1 VVPALA
7 AQHVRDDGD
16 VGEDASVSAPFA
28 LLAKHGRGDAITRD
42 RSAAELLRDA
52 AAVAAELAPARRPGE
67 QVLVLCHDRYHFACA
82 LLAALSQGLV
92 VALPP
97 STQPEMIR
105 ALRQQ
110 EAVRTVLH
118 DQDEVP
124 GLDVRD
130 CLARQSAPAPLV
142 LAPIE
147 ADREIVVVY
156 TSGSTGTPL
165 RCPKTALQLLGEAE
179 ALASTF
185 SIGVG
190 DHVFATVPPHHI
202 YGLLFG
208 LLVPLVSGASFVRET
223 SLHAAPLAAM
233 YAAERANV
241 LVSVPA
247 HLRGLEVLDPD
258 AFAAAPRRV
267 FSSGAALPE
276 AVSIMLAERFDWR
289 VTEVLGSSETGG
301 IGHRT
306 AITRAGQSAEPFV
319 PLPGVVVR
327 EGDGGRMEVTSPFV
341 DASAPVPYVSAD
353 RIVALDGGRFA
364 HLGRADGVVKVGGT
378 RVSLQE
384 IEARLLAIPG
394 VTDACAWAVQVG
406 GARGHETR
414 AVVAG
419 KDAQGRLLGLETIR
433 RELLRWLEPV
443 VLPRRVRVL
452 DALPR
457 EPTGKLRRDVLEAL
471 FEKSRET
478 EER

>member
-1 VVPALA
+1 LVPTLA
-7 AQHVRDDGD
+7 AQHVRDDRD
-16 VGEDASVSAPFA
+16 VGQDAALNVAFS
-28 LLAKHGRGDAITRD
+28 LLAKHGVADAITRD
-42 RSAAELLRDA
+42 RDAAALLRDA
-52 AAVAAELAPARRPGE
+52 AIVAASLPPSRRRGE
-67 QVLVLCHDRYHFACA
+67 QVLVLCHDRYRFACA
-82 LLAALSQGLV
+82 LLAALSRGLV

-110 EAVRTVLH
+110 DAVRTVLH
-118 DQDEVP
+118 DQDDVP
-124 GLDVRD
+124 GLDVRAALGQRGSD
-130 CLARQSAPAPLV
+130 VAPLT

-147 ADREIVVVY
+147 ASREIVIVY

-165 RCPKTALQLLGEAE
+165 RCPKTAGPLIGEAE

-185 SIGVG
+185 GIGTG

-208 LLVPLVSGASFVRET
+208 LLVPLVSGASFVRES
-223 SLHAAPLAAM
+223 SLHAAPLAAI
-233 YAAERANV
+233 YVAERANV

-247 HLRGLEVLDPD
+247 HLRGLEVLERD
-258 AFAAAPRRV
+258 AFVPAPRRV

-276 AVSIMLAERFDWR
+276 AVSVMLADRFGWR

-301 IGHRT
+301 IGHRIAT
-306 AITRAGQSAEPFV
+306 AAAGAGAEPFT

-327 EGDGGRMEVTSPFV
+327 EGDGGRMEVSSPFV
-341 DASAPVPYVSAD
+341 DPAAPVPYVSAD
-353 RIVALDGGRFA
+353 RILALDGGRFA
-364 HLGRADGVVKVGGT
+364 HLGRVDGVVKVGGT

-394 VTDACAWAVQVG
+394 VTDACVWAVQVG

-419 KDAQGRLLGLETIR
+419 KDAQGQLLAIEAIR
-433 RELLRWLEPV
+433 KELLRWLEPV
-443 VLPRRVRVL
+443 VLPRRMRVL

-457 EPTGKLRRDVLEAL
+457 EPTGKLRRDVREGL
-471 FEKSRET
+471 FGKG
-478 EER
+478 

>member
-1 VVPALA
+1 MS
-7 AQHVRDDGD
+7 
-16 VGEDASVSAPFA
+16 ASFT
-28 LLAKHGRGDAITRD
+28 LLAKHGPSVAITRD
-42 RSAAELLRDA
+42 RDASALLRDA
-52 AAVAAELAPARRPGE
+52 SAVAAELAPARRPGE
-67 QVLVLCHDRYHFACA
+67 QVLVLCHDRYRFACA
-82 LLAALSQGLV
+82 LLAALSRGLV

-124 GLDVRD
+124 GLDVRA
-130 CLARQSAPAPLV
+130 CLTEPRSDAAPLA
-142 LAPIE
+142 LGPIE
-147 ADREIVVVY
+147 ASREIVVVY

-165 RCPKTALQLLGEAE
+165 RCPKTAGQLLGEAE

-185 SIGVG
+185 SIGLG

-233 YAAERANV
+233 YGAERANV

-247 HLRGLEVLDPD
+247 HLRGLEVLERE
-258 AFAAAPRRV
+258 AFVPAPRRV

-276 AVSIMLAERFDWR
+276 AVSVMLAERFGWR

-306 AITRAGQSAEPFV
+306 AVATAGQSAEPFA

-327 EGDGGRMEVTSPFV
+327 EGEGGRMEVFSPFV

-353 RIVALDGGRFA
+353 RIVVLDGGRFA

-394 VTDACAWAVQVG
+394 VTDACVWAVQVG

-419 KDAQGRLLGLETIR
+419 KDAQGLLLGIDALR
-433 RELLRWLEPV
+433 KELLRWLEPV
-443 VLPRRVRVL
+443 VLPRRMRVL
-452 DALPR
+452 EALPR
-457 EPTGKLRRDVLEAL
+457 EPTGKLRRDVLESL
-471 FEKSRET
+471 FEKS
-478 EER
+478 

>member
-1 VVPALA
+1 MS
-7 AQHVRDDGD
+7 G
-16 VGEDASVSAPFA
+16 PFA
-28 LLAKHGRGDAITRD
+28 LLAKHGRGAAITRD

-52 AAVAAELAPARRPGE
+52 AAVAAELSPARRPGE
-67 QVLVLCHDRYHFACA
+67 QILVLCHDRYRFACA
-82 LLAALSQGLV
+82 LVAALSRGLV

-105 ALRQQ
+105 ALRQH
-110 EAVRTVLH
+110 EDVRTVLH
-118 DQDEVP
+118 DQDDVP
-124 GLDVRD
+124 GLDVRA
-130 CLARQSAPAPLV
+130 CLAEPRADVAPLA

-147 ADREIVVVY
+147 ASREIVVVY

-165 RCPKTALQLLGEAE
+165 RCPKTAGQLLGEAE

-185 SIGVG
+185 ALGGG
-190 DHVFATVPPHHI
+190 DHLFATVPPHHI

-223 SLHAAPLAAM
+223 SLHAASLAAL
-233 YAAERANV
+233 YGAERANV

-247 HLRGLEVLDPD
+247 HLRGLEVLEPD
-258 AFAAAPRRV
+258 AFAPPPRRV

-276 AVSIMLAERFDWR
+276 AVSIMLAERFGWR

-306 AITRAGQSAEPFV
+306 AIARAGQSAEPFV

-327 EGDGGRMEVTSPFV
+327 EGDGGRMEVLSPFV
-341 DASAPVPYVSAD
+341 DPSAPVPYVSAD
-353 RIVALDGGRFA
+353 RIVALDGGRFT

-394 VTDACAWAVQVG
+394 VTDACVWAVHVG

-419 KDAQGRLLGLETIR
+419 KDAQGQLLNLETLR
-433 RELLRWLEPV
+433 KELLRWLEPV

-452 DALPR
+452 ETLPR

-478 EER
+478 DER